1 MTTTGVITY
10 ECCSQSVRPSLSSWI
25 TVTAMTVY
33 ESWKAHWNYKM
44 WLAIT
49 LQCTGGQIMSR
60 CTQYLWNH
68 DEGVSTL
75 SKEFTGTCEH
85 IWNLQEILWETN
97 QLESAQL
104 GSYLLLFADL
114 PWLHPQLCSPFCS
127 NPPVA
132 VSLLLWQFSLHVP
145 LQCFL
150 ITKRK
155 EICLSH
161 LSKDRKMCQLTSLLG
176 RQVLF
181 SIAQQWDSL
190 WAAASPPPQTGVSE
204 GLHPQVPSL
213 LLP

>member
-1 MTTTGVITY
+1 MKGWVLFQK
-10 ECCSQSVRPSLSSWI
+10 SSLVLVNTFGI
-25 TVTAMTVY
+25 FKRFF
-33 ESWKAHWNYKM
+33 ER
-44 WLAIT
+44 
-49 LQCTGGQIMSR
+49 QIS
-60 CTQYLWNH
+60 LNLLNWVH
-68 DEGVSTL
+68 
-75 SKEFTGTCEH
+75 TCF
-85 IWNLQEILWETN
+85 NL
-97 QLESAQL
+97 
-104 GSYLLLFADL
+104 
-114 PWLHPQLCSPFCS
+114 WLHPQLCSPFCS

-132 VSLLLWQFSLHVP
+132 VSLCLWQFSLHVP

-161 LSKDRKMCQLTSLLG
+161 LSKDRKTCQLTSLLG

-190 WAAASPPPQTGVSE
+190 WAAASPPPQTGVSK

>member
-1 MTTTGVITY
+1 MSNSDCHDCTRELKGSLELQNVTCHYT
-10 ECCSQSVRPSLSSWI
+10 SVHWRTDNVKMC
-25 TVTAMTVY
+25 TVFM
-33 ESWKAHWNYKM
+33 K
-44 WLAIT
+44 
-49 LQCTGGQIMSR
+49 SR
-60 CTQYLWNH
+60 W
-68 DEGVSTL
+68 GVSTL

-85 IWNLQEILWETN
+85 IWNLQETLWETN

-161 LSKDRKMCQLTSLLG
+161 LSKDRKTCQLTSLLG

-181 SIAQQWDSL
+181 SIAQHWDSL
-190 WAAASPPPQTGVSE
+190 WAAASPPPQTGVSK

-213 LLP
+213 SLP